1 MTELYNWWLI
11 SVCLSQVTTR
21 DQAIV
26 KLNAEVDSLQQ
37 KHTSAVE
44 EVSAIFITCI
54 LVHMFSLIAV
64 R

>member
-1 MTELYNWWLI
+1 
-11 SVCLSQVTTR
+11 
-21 DQAIV
+21 V

-44 EVSAIFITCI
+44 EVSDIVITCI
-54 LVHMFSLIAV
+54 LVYMFSLIAV